1 MNEIG
6 GEYYGISAD
15 PALTGGLSPDRNR
28 LDELLSSMTDQLT
41 DRERVYYLEVE
52 VVDSIAQRG
61 QTVRVLEELA
71 NATDLRGSIPESDEV
86 SSSDTEIALLV
97 VSTISPSNIVDAIE
111 EQACIQ
117 TVSLWEVDTDR
128 LDVPVVERPR
138 QMKSHSDEFDHLRAV
153 YEGGDQTGEFDGL
166 EPESVQFAEDE
177 LTYEEVLDD
186 EQFDDTGS
194 EADDRSIDWGS
205 NDEPVIAK
213 LAAELER
220 SNRTDEHVTT
230 ICRHLV
236 ENQSRTS
243 VDVRLR
249 HVQSQLS
256 SLNAYA
262 EALEARARRRPLRGR
277 VTIQGFVPELQRFYA
292 AADVFVH
299 TALLDPHPRAV
310 LEAMAASLP
319 VVAFATDGV
328 GETVTHG
335 ETGTLV
341 PKEDAARL
349 AEALARYLEDPEAAK
364 RMGGAGRDRVER
376 SFSPRD
382 TARKV
387 DAIVHD
393 ALIRMGRHSKRK
405 GVVAEAAAS

>member
-1 MNEIG
+1 MHSETERTGGTHPSCG
-6 GEYYGISAD
+6 GERPGILLVS
-15 PALTGGLSPDRNR
+15 PTGELTGPARSLLLLIEELSRRYDV
-28 LDELLSSMTDQLT
+28 EVLLSEAGPLREALEADGVAHTVLGWPKSRRWPKQVLPLLRLSRWLRGHPYALVYANEVNATTRNVCLAARLASIPYICHVRSMGWRHGWKHLGYLRGATAAVAVSEACAASVKRFVPPGRLRVVYNGART
-41 DRERVYYLEVE
+41 SEVPPGCRETR
-52 VVDSIAQRG
+52 IQ
-61 QTVRVLEELA
+61 VREELELQEDTPLLLGVGHLTPRKGQQWA
-71 NATDLRGSIPESDEV
+71 LDAMEALAKRCPE
-86 SSSDTEIALLV
+86 A
-97 VSTISPSNIVDAIE
+97 
-111 EQACIQ
+111 
-117 TVSLWEVDTDR
+117 
-128 LDVPVVERPR
+128 
-138 QMKSHSDEFDHLRAV
+138 
-153 YEGGDQTGEFDGL
+153 
-166 EPESVQFAEDE
+166 
-177 LTYEEVLDD
+177 
-186 EQFDDTGS
+186 
-194 EADDRSIDWGS
+194 
-205 NDEPVIAK
+205 
-213 LAAELER
+213 
-220 SNRTDEHVTT
+220 
-230 ICRHLV
+230 HLV
-236 ENQSRTS
+236 LVGARDRDS
-243 VDVRLR
+243 
-249 HVQSQLS
+249 
-256 SLNAYA
+256 AYA